1 MAVNEVMN
9 HFVKTFEA
17 NAIHLVQQRY
27 SKFRS
32 RVIEKSPGPSEKH
45 AFRVVDTRGNFLI
58 ARSGTVGANA
68 GKRTAT
74 VFTDTVFNDR
84 VAVAQTYST
93 ADSFS
98 KPDMRRMLEDPQ
110 SEIYK
115 AMVPQVGRTYD
126 DIINTA
132 FFASANDSAGN
143 ANAWAGTTIGGA
155 AEAFDITDVINLLE
169 AFNADEIDPDEEKF
183 LSISP
188 DGVSKLLV
196 EPKATSVDYV
206 NAKALMSGKVV
217 EGWLGFSWIMSN
229 RLTIPATTQR
239 YYPAWTRDAMG
250 LLVLADVEF
259 EAGKDPGTSFDT
271 VMQLSID
278 AGAVRIQDKKVKRIH
293 VLE

>member
-17 NAIHLVQQRY
+17 NAIHLVQQKF

-32 RVIEKSPGPSEKH
+32 RVMEKNPGPTEKH
-45 AFRVVDTRGNFLI
+45 AFRVVGARGDMV
-58 ARSGTVGANA
+58 ARVGTVGANA

-98 KPDMRRMLEDPQ
+98 KPDVRRMLEDPQ

-115 AMVPQVGRTYD
+115 AMVPQVGRMFD

-143 ANAWAGTTIGGA
+143 ANAWGGTTIGGA
-155 AEAFDITDVINLLE
+155 AEAFDIADVIALLE
-169 AFNADEIDPDEEKF
+169 AFNADDVDPDEEKF

-188 DGVSKLLV
+188 DGVSKLLA

-206 NAKALMSGKVV
+206 NARALMSGTVV
-217 EGWLGFSWIMSN
+217 PGWLGFTWIMSN

-239 YYPAWTRDAMG
+239 YYPAWTRDSMG
-250 LLVLADVEF
+250 LLVLSDLEF
-259 EAGKDPGTSFDT
+259 EMGKDPSLSFDT
-271 VMQLSID
+271 IMQLSVDI
-278 AGAVRIQDKKVKRIH
+278 GAVRIQDKKVKRIH

>member
-1 MAVNEVMN
+1 MAANELMN
-9 HFVKTFEA
+9 HFVKTFES

-32 RVIEKSPGPSEKH
+32 KVTEKSPGPTEKH
-45 AFRVVDTRGNFLI
+45 AFRVVDARGLMV
-58 ARSGTVGANA
+58 ARVGAVGANA
-68 GKRTAT
+68 NKNTPT
-74 VFTDTVFNDR
+74 VYTNTVYNDR
-84 VAVAQTYST
+84 VVSSVPYVT

-115 AMVPQVGRTYD
+115 AMVPQVGRMYD
-126 DIINTA
+126 DVINTA
-132 FFASANDSAGN
+132 FFAAALDSAGN
-143 ANAWAGTTIGGA
+143 SNAWAGTTIGGA

-183 LSISP
+183 ISISP

-206 NAKALMSGKVV
+206 NARALMSGQVV
-217 EGWLGFSWIMSN
+217 PGWLGFTWILSN

-239 YYPAWTRDAMG
+239 YYPAWTRDSMG
-250 LLVLADVEF
+250 LLVLGDLGFNSAM
-259 EAGKDPGTSFDT
+259 DPGQSFDT
-271 VMQLSID
+271 TVQLDID
-278 AGAVRIQDKKVKRIH
+278 IGAVRIQDKKVKRIH